1 MNKEQFYST
10 HPDERVDIIN
20 EMLKTRSYSEVA
32 KEIGVP
38 GSSFG
43 KEMQRGDYVYIQR
56 DNKFYKFIRDKTMV
70 VSNNESA
77 TDNILSF
84 IKDNQDILK
93 KMISDYEYGNKMLI
107 LDERVY
113 SNNAKFENKS
123 IKMNNDI
130 HKQFIEFCKKDYPFL
145 TVQDLIAQSLL
156 EFMEKYSK

>member
-93 KMISDYEYGNKMLI
+93 K
-107 LDERVY
+107 
-113 SNNAKFENKS
+113 
-123 IKMNNDI
+123 
-130 HKQFIEFCKKDYPFL
+130 
-145 TVQDLIAQSLL
+145 
-156 EFMEKYSK
+156 